1 MIVADI
7 MTKTMVTVSS
17 DTPFKE
23 IWAKIFSKKI
33 HSLPVVDKNKK
44 LVGLITREDL
54 LKPLYPKY
62 QDVMENLESMSDFE
76 QMEERIEEMVTLRAR
91 DVMSKKVIFTR
102 ESTLIMR
109 ALSRMI
115 VRDLA
120 QLPVV
125 REDDDVVIG
134 MVTKGDVFYSLFKKH
149 FARKKSRTTKK
160 KSATRD

>member
-7 MTKTMVTVSS
+7 MSKTMVTVSS

-44 LVGLITREDL
+44 LIGLITREDL

-62 QDVMENLESMSDFE
+62 QDVMENLETMSDFE
-76 QMEERIEEMVTLRAR
+76 EMEERIEEMVTLRAR

-125 REDDDVVIG
+125 REDDVVIG
-134 MVTKGDVFYSLFKKH
+134 IVTKGDVFYSLFKKH
-149 FARKKSRTTKK
+149 FARKKSGAAKK